1 MSFLLLLLAFS
12 VKGLAQCPDAIDIL
26 QPISCSGA
34 DDGVLSVTVP
44 DGVDPDD
51 VYWLQSNDTLF
62 GPVQTD
68 LGPGSYLVFIPGCS
82 PLGTTLNEPFNFFIS
97 AAVTQLPTCDEP
109 CSGVVTVTPNFG
121 AEPITY
127 AWSHDAAETGPIGT
141 DVCEQVILVS
151 ATDANG
157 CFDQDVL
164 IVDIPDVEVLTFP
177 TPPSC
182 FGFADGSVAAVATGG
197 LGGDFEFEWVD
208 ASGNAVGNTAE
219 VFDLPAGGYLV
230 TATDTGG
237 CSASEVAILD
247 APPPVDVAMGTEG
260 VSCFG
265 ASDGIAIASFSDAV
279 DYAWSGP
286 AGYSQSGADLDTI
299 SGLGPGIY
307 TVLVTAADGCIGEG
321 SITVPSPDPLVAESF
336 LDPPSCP
343 GLSDGVVGA
352 VISGGTP
359 DYVVEWTLP
368 DGGTITGQFLSGIP
382 AGTYPFN
389 LEDAN
394 GCVASGEA
402 ELSDPA
408 PVSVSL
414 DATDPLC
421 AEGPLSDEG
430 SIVASVV
437 GGLAPYDAV
446 WIDVA
451 TESIVATGLSATNL
465 SAGTYGL
472 GVSDAFGCL
481 FDTIIT
487 LNAPDTLAVSL
498 DFEGPTCAG
507 LADGFV
513 SASASGGVPDYIYLW
528 QGDVPPTIGSGIT
541 DVGAGSYDLEVTDG
555 NGCQAFATI
564 VLEEPDPLGLTLLP
578 SPVGCEGDDGSIA
591 AEASGGTTPY
601 SLSWTDGSGS
611 VVGTSDSLIGV
622 PAGVY
627 TAQLSDSN
635 ACTVEESAEIAVLPP
650 VELEVVSGPID
661 CATGQSN
668 VTIGFTGG
676 AEPLTLTL
684 TDAGGVI
691 EYTAGML
698 LNPGSYTATV
708 SDDRGC
714 TADTSWTL
722 YPPIEVFLETTAAG
736 CVGGGSI
743 HIDVT
748 GGNSDAGYTFSSPEL
763 GAPGSSSGLTA
774 TWEPVPEGS
783 YTIEIGNEACSVT
796 ELVDVEGITLFDW
809 TIALESFGC
818 TDAPGSILVE
828 VTGGQEPL
836 EFSGQSSDGA
846 LVWTTPEAIGL
857 DPGTYLVS
865 VMDAVGCQR
874 DTVLEVESAPP
885 LSIAAAAQDI
895 SCFGAEDGIID
906 LEAEGGTP
914 PLTLGA
920 VGPSGPLTVPLE
932 NLVAGIYVA
941 GVIDGRG
948 CTADTTVV
956 ISEPDALLVEAAIQ
970 PESCSGS
977 GDGQVLLTVS
987 GGTEPIGIEW
997 GGGETENPLT
1007 GLQQGI
1013 YGWSVIDANN
1023 CDTSGTV
1030 EIEVLGELLAEANVQ
1045 PISCTDGVP
1054 EGAVVISIEGSGL
1067 TAEVLLGG
1075 LPADETAT
1083 SGTGGTWTWV
1093 DLAAGAYGW
1102 SASLG
1107 EGCSTSGQVEIV
1119 LPDPLIFSGTLSQPA
1134 CEGGTGSFEGSPS
1147 GGIAPLTASWSGI
1160 TAYGDTLSGEGSVAS
1175 ELPEGTF
1182 TWNLVD
1188 STGCSLDTT
1197 VALVALSS
1205 GLSLA
1210 QELVQPSCGGALVGE
1225 AILYPSGGLAPY
1237 EVMVEGAADTTFLP
1251 FLVPGS
1257 YPVTVT
1263 DSVGCQLLDTIHIEP
1278 ASDFTLSAMVIDA
1291 TCANSEDGQI
1301 MLDTENGTGEV
1312 DFTFTGPFGAVPA
1325 GDTISDVG
1333 AGVYEVTAIDE
1344 AGCPGVLLVEVGAP
1358 PPVVVLLDSLDRPSC
1373 TGDEDGFLSV
1383 TVSGGVGPEYQ
1394 VDWLLDGEPFGTG
1407 PTLQN
1412 LGEGQYVVEVLDS
1425 VGCSGSIASIPLVAE
1440 GDVELVVPSDT
1451 ALCSGGPLS
1460 LEASATGATES
1471 YWALPGGLSG
1481 VGLSTGVDAVGEGT
1495 SYWVFTAM
1503 RLGCVQEDSVAVTG
1517 LTLPDPDAGQ
1527 DAFIVGGTTTVL
1539 GVSGANE
1546 EWEYA
1551 WAPANEVEAP
1561 TSATTVTNP
1570 LSETTTFLLEATS
1583 TDGCTG
1589 LDTVIVEVLQEL
1601 NIPSGFTPNDDGM
1614 NDRWNLGGLDQYP
1627 SAEITVFNRWGDVL
1641 FTQGIGSPPWD
1652 GTLNGIPVPVGTYYY
1667 HIRVNE
1673 PVLQTEWTG
1682 PITIMR

>member
-1 MSFLLLLLAFS
+1 MPFLLLLLAS
-12 VKGLAQCPDAIDIL
+12 PAKGLAQCPDAIDIL

-62 GPVQTD
+62 GPVQTN

-97 AAVTQLPTCDEP
+97 AAVTQLPTCDDP

-127 AWSHDAAETGPIGT
+127 AWSHDAVETGPVGT
-141 DVCEQVILVS
+141 NICEQVVLVS

-157 CFDQDVL
+157 CFDQDIL
-164 IVDIPDVEVLTFP
+164 IVDIPEVEVLTFP

-182 FGFADGSVAAVATGG
+182 FGFADGSVAAIATGG
-197 LGGDFEFEWVD
+197 LGGDFEFEWID

-219 VFDLPAGGYLV
+219 VLDLPAGGYLV

-237 CSASEVAILD
+237 CSASEVAMLE
-247 APPPVDVAMGTEG
+247 APPPVDVSMGAQG

-265 ASDGIAIASFSDAV
+265 ASDGIAVASFSDAV

-286 AGYSQSGADLDTI
+286 EGYSESGAELDTI
-299 SGLGPGIY
+299 TGLVPGSY
-307 TVLVTAADGCIGEG
+307 TVLVTAADGCVGEG
-321 SITVPSPDPLVAESF
+321 SITVPSPDLLVAESF

-343 GLSDGVVGA
+343 GLSDGVVGV
-352 VISGGTP
+352 VIAGGTP
-359 DYVVEWTLP
+359 DYLVEWTLP
-368 DGGTITGQFLSGIP
+368 DGGTTTGQFLSGVP
-382 AGTYPFN
+382 AGTYPFS

-394 GCVASGEA
+394 GCVASGVA

-408 PVSVSL
+408 PVSVLL

-421 AEGPLSDEG
+421 AEGPLSEEG
-430 SIVASVV
+430 SIVASVM

-446 WIDVA
+446 WIDMA

-465 SAGTYGL
+465 SEGTYGL
-472 GVSDAFGCL
+472 GVSDALGCL
-481 FDTIIT
+481 LDTVIALT
-487 LNAPDTLAVSL
+487 SPDTLTLSL
-498 DFEGPTCAG
+498 DFAGPTCAG
-507 LADGFV
+507 FADGFI
-513 SASASGGVPDYIYLW
+513 SGAASGGVPDYVYLW
-528 QGDVPPTIGSGIT
+528 QGDVPPTIGAGVADLGS
-541 DVGAGSYDLEVTDG
+541 GSYDVEVTDG
-555 NGCQAFATI
+555 NGCQAFAT
-564 VLEEPDPLGLTLLP
+564 VLLEEPDLLGLTLVA
-578 SPVGCEGDDGSIA
+578 SPVGCEGDDGSIQA
-591 AEASGGTTPY
+591 AASGGTAPY
-601 SLSWTDGSGS
+601 SLVWTDESGS
-611 VVGTSDSLIGV
+611 VVGTADTLDGV
-622 PAGVY
+622 PAGIY

-635 ACTVEESAEIAVLPP
+635 ACVAEESAEIAVLPP

-661 CATGQSN
+661 CVSGQST
-668 VTIGFTGG
+668 VTISVAGG

-684 TDAGGVI
+684 ADEGGDI
-691 EYTAGML
+691 GYTAGML
-698 LNPGSYTATV
+698 LNPGSYTALV

-714 TADTSWTL
+714 AADTTWIL
-722 YPPIEVFLETTAAG
+722 HPPVEVFLETSDEG
-736 CVGGGSI
+736 CAGGGSI
-743 HIDVT
+743 HIDVV
-748 GGNSDAGYTFSSPEL
+748 GGNAEAGYTFNSPEL
-763 GAPGSSSGLTA
+763 GAPGLSSGLSA
-774 TWEPVPEGS
+774 TWEPVSEGS
-783 YTIEIGNEACSVT
+783 YTIEVGNEACTVIESV
-796 ELVDVEGITLFDW
+796 EVEGVALFDW
-809 TIALESFGC
+809 AIGLVSFAC
-818 TDAPGSILVE
+818 PDAPGGIAVE

-846 LVWTTPEAIGL
+846 VVWTTSEATGL
-857 DPGTYLVS
+857 EPGTYSVS

-885 LSIAAAAQDI
+885 LSIVAAVQDI
-895 SCFGAEDGIID
+895 SCYGAEDGVID

-920 VGPSGPLTVPLE
+920 VGPSGPLPVPLV
-932 NLVAGIYVA
+932 NLVAGVYVA

-948 CTADTTVV
+948 CTADTMVV
-956 ISEPDALLVEAAIQ
+956 ISEPDPLVVETTAQ
-970 PESCSGS
+970 TESCTGT
-977 GDGQVLLTVS
+977 GDGQALLTIS

-997 GGGETENPLT
+997 GGGATENPLT
-1007 GLQQGI
+1007 GLQQGL

-1030 EIEVLGELLAEANVQ
+1030 EIDVAGELTAEAMVQ
-1045 PISCTDGVP
+1045 PISCTDGIP
-1054 EGAVVISIEGSGL
+1054 EGAVVISLDGNGAS
-1067 TAEVLLGG
+1067 ADVLLGG

-1083 SGTGGTWTWV
+1083 SGTGGTWTWI

-1119 LPDPLIFSGTLSQPA
+1119 LPDPLTFSAMVSPPS
-1134 CEGGTGSFEGSPS
+1134 CEGGTGAFEGNPS
-1147 GGIAPLTASWSGI
+1147 GGTAPLTAFWSGV
-1160 TAYGDTLSGEGSVAS
+1160 TTVGDTLSGEGPAAGA
-1175 ELPEGTF
+1175 LPEGTF
-1182 TWNLVD
+1182 TWSLVD
-1188 STGCSLDTT
+1188 DAGCSLDTT
-1197 VALVALSS
+1197 VVLAALSS
-1205 GLSLA
+1205 GLSVT

-1225 AILYPSGGLAPY
+1225 AILQPSGGLSPY
-1237 EVMVEGAADTTFLP
+1237 EIMVEGAADTTFLP

-1257 YPVTVT
+1257 YPLTVT
-1263 DSVGCQLLDTIHIEP
+1263 DSVGCQFLDTIQIAP
-1278 ASDFTLSAMVIDA
+1278 ASDFILSAMVVDA
-1291 TCANSEDGQI
+1291 TCSNSEDGEI
-1301 MLDTENGTGEV
+1301 LLETENGTGEV
-1312 DFTFTGPFGAVPA
+1312 DFTFTGPFGAVPS

-1333 AGVYEVTAIDE
+1333 AGVYEVTAIDQ
-1344 AGCPGVLLVEVGAP
+1344 AGCPAVLLVEVGAP

-1373 TGDEDGFLSV
+1373 SGDEDGFLSV
-1383 TVSGGVGPEYQ
+1383 TVSGGAGPEYQ
-1394 VDWLLDGEPFGTG
+1394 VGWLLDGAPFGTG

-1412 LGEGQYVVEVLDS
+1412 LGEGQYAVEVLDAA
-1425 VGCSGSIASIPLVAE
+1425 GCAGSIASIPLVAE

-1451 ALCSGGPLS
+1451 ALCSGAPLS

-1471 YWALPGGLSG
+1471 YWGIPGGESG
-1481 VGLSTGVDAVGEGT
+1481 AGLSTGVDAVGEGT
-1495 SYWVFTAM
+1495 SYWLFTAI

-1517 LTLPDPDAGQ
+1517 LTLPDPDAGE

-1551 WAPANEVEAP
+1551 WGPANGVESP
-1561 TSATTVTNP
+1561 TSASTVTTP
-1570 LSETTTFLLEATS
+1570 LGETTTFILEATS
-1583 TDGCTG
+1583 VDGCTG

-1627 SAEITVFNRWGDVL
+1627 SAEITVFNRWGNVL